1 MKNKRMSVKAMII
14 TDTAVAL
21 AAIGIFMLF
30 DIVIPKIEYK
40 KYENPLRVDNKE
52 EDNVMNNYLV
62 PEGITAASQ
71 SIVSENADDVNVN
84 TFTSMIGGNSVTR
97 TVLSTGNYNTRLIE
111 SDKAEANELKNKK
124 VKTSTVESYKD
135 DNINLTI
142 TKNEVGTDSDKITYY
157 VGDIYVTSLKY
168 LKTAFAEGSYGKN
181 LKEMVNDISSDNH
194 ALLAISGD
202 SYGNCEKSVV
212 IRNGKLYRCAVT
224 DTDICVLFKDGSMK
238 TYSPK
243 DFNKEEVLKEGAW
256 QAWTFG
262 PNILSPDGNVADT
275 FNTTTYI
282 NSKNPRCSIGYVEPG
297 HYVFT
302 IVDGHD
308 TGYSRGCTLS
318 ELAQIMINNGCKVA
332 YNLDGGGAAAMVYK
346 GKYINKPSDDRTI
359 SDIIYIK

>member
-1 MKNKRMSVKAMII
+1 MKNKRMSIKAMII
-14 TDTAVAL
+14 TDTIVTL
-21 AAIGIFMLF
+21 LAIGIFMLF
-30 DIVIPKIEYK
+30 QVVIPKIFEKNYK
-40 KYENPLRVDNKE
+40 NPLRVDNLE
-52 EDNVMNNYLV
+52 ENNVMSNYLL
-62 PEGITAASQ
+62 PEGINEKQ
-71 SIVSENADDVNVN
+71 SIVSENGNDVNVN
-84 TFTSMIGGNSVTR
+84 TYTSLIGGNAITR

-111 SDKAEANELKNKK
+111 SNKLEASDLNDKEVKSTILENYKNN
-124 VKTSTVESYKD
+124 
-135 DNINLTI
+135 NIKLTI
-142 TKNEVGTDSDKITYY
+142 TKNEVGKDSDKITYY

-181 LKEMVNDISSDNH
+181 LKEMVNDISNDNN

-212 IRNGKLYRCAVT
+212 IRNGKLYRCSVT

-243 DFNKEEVLKEGAW
+243 NFNKKEVIKKGAW

-262 PNILSPDGNVADT
+262 PNLLSSDGKIADT

-302 IVDGHD
+302 VVDGHD

-318 ELAQIMINNGCKVA
+318 ELAQIMINNGCSLA